1 MEIRSIADIN
11 QYVSASIN
19 PLSTPETTYEL
30 YSVPSFDSQY
40 PEIIKGSDIGST
52 KATVEEGDVLIC
64 KINPRINRV
73 WVVKHHTRYPLLASS
88 EWIVVRN
95 SEIDSNYLKWYFSS
109 PSFRKLIVSQV
120 TGIGGSLTRAQ
131 PKQVAK
137 YPVPIPDFST
147 QKDIASILDKLD
159 YLISLRKQQ
168 LVKLD
173 ELVKARFVEIFG
185 GIEETVSLS
194 HYISALLAGKSL
206 AGEEECVN
214 KVLKTGAATYDEFD
228 PSQVKNLPADYIPQ
242 TDHLLRTGDVIISR
256 MNTAELVGA
265 AAYVWEA
272 PINTYLPDRL
282 WRAELKNNVCP
293 IFVWQS
299 LIQATTKES
308 IRKIASGTSGSM
320 KNISKPGLL
329 RIHVKKVGFDIQEKF
344 SDFVVQVHRQKLTIQ
359 QSLDKLDVLK
369 TALMQEYFG

>member
-242 TDHLLRTGDVIISR
+242 TDHLLRTGDVIITNYKSYGFFEQQR
-256 MNTAELVGA
+256 YAG
-265 AAYVWEA
+265 
-272 PINTYLPDRL
+272 
-282 WRAELKNNVCP
+282 
-293 IFVWQS
+293 
-299 LIQATTKES
+299 
-308 IRKIASGTSGSM
+308 
-320 KNISKPGLL
+320 
-329 RIHVKKVGFDIQEKF
+329 VK
-344 SDFVVQVHRQKLTIQ
+344 
-359 QSLDKLDVLK
+359 
-369 TALMQEYFG
+369 Y

>member
-214 KVLKTGAATYDEFD
+214 KVLKTGAATYDE
-228 PSQVKNLPADYIPQ
+228 
-242 TDHLLRTGDVIISR
+242 
-256 MNTAELVGA
+256 
-265 AAYVWEA
+265 
-272 PINTYLPDRL
+272 
-282 WRAELKNNVCP
+282 
-293 IFVWQS
+293 
-299 LIQATTKES
+299 
-308 IRKIASGTSGSM
+308 
-320 KNISKPGLL
+320 
-329 RIHVKKVGFDIQEKF
+329 
-344 SDFVVQVHRQKLTIQ
+344 
-359 QSLDKLDVLK
+359 
-369 TALMQEYFG
+369 

>member
-1 MEIRSIADIN
+1 MELKNIADIN
-11 QYVSASIN
+11 QYVGSSIN
-19 PLSTPETTYEL
+19 PHNTPEIVYEL

-40 PEIIKGSDIGST
+40 PEILKGSDIGST
-52 KATVEEGDVLIC
+52 KATVEGGDVLIC

-73 WVVKHHTRYPLLASS
+73 WVVKHHTEYPLLASS

-109 PSFRKLIVSQV
+109 PPFRKLLVSQV
-120 TGIGGSLTRAQ
+120 AGIGGSLTRAQ

-137 YPVPIPDFST
+137 YPVPVPDFST
-147 QKDIASILDKLD
+147 QQAIASILDKLD

-359 QSLDKLDVLK
+359 QSLDKLEVLRK
-369 TALMQEYFG
+369 SLMQEYFG

>member
-359 QSLDKLDVLK
+359 QSLNKLEVLK
-369 TALMQEYFG
+369 KALMQEYFG